1 MEEVELKWGQQKAA
15 LWSKVWGGM
24 HKAAMLGD
32 LGLLKSGHVL
42 SEPGILGSSLTAQA
56 KVKLEI
62 FFFINWIT

>member
-1 MEEVELKWGQQKAA
+1 
-15 LWSKVWGGM
+15 M

-56 KVKLEI
+56 KVKLEV